1 MFMNNVL
8 EEIIKRKKE
17 GTDCTEEESAIIK
30 SFLRDFFPLPGNGEV
45 EIISEIQE
53 LFPLEYGEILDE
65 WDNLDSGK
73 KHEIIRNSF
82 Q

>member
-1 MFMNNVL
+1 
-8 EEIIKRKKE
+8 
-17 GTDCTEEESAIIK
+17 
-30 SFLRDFFPLPGNGEV
+30 LRDFFPLPGNGEV

-53 LFPLEYGEILDE
+53 LFPLEYGEILEE